1 MERIVHAA
9 AAVGNQPSMF
19 VTFHLLLSSFELVVW
34 ISKDIFCVLMEA
46 KFVEITGTQSFKK

>member
-1 MERIVHAA
+1 MFAS